1 VNTGGETPAWQQ
13 KLKQDV
19 GENPARFLD
28 RRIPNPPPRNS
39 MFRARLE
46 GIDRLAVIG
55 AWKATE
61 RRLAH
66 EADREPREHV
76 MRLLAERRDWLLE
89 HGERPRDFATQ
100 YPHELPER
108 YQPQKRDRPVPE
120 KDVYWVKR
128 DREGEL
134 VERRPWSE
142 RPTSHS
148 TTSRFERVTQQ
159 AATGGGGGDS

>member
-1 VNTGGETPAWQQ
+1 MNPIGETPAWQQ
-13 KLKQDV
+13 KLKRDI

-28 RRIPNPPPRNS
+28 RPISVPPDRNS

-46 GIDRLAVIG
+46 GIDRLDVIG

-61 RRLAH
+61 RRLAT
-66 EADREPREHV
+66 EQDRQPRQHV
-76 MRLLAERRDWLLE
+76 LDLLDDRREYLLE
-89 HGERPRDFATQ
+89 HGERPRDFSTQ

-108 YQPQKRDRPVPE
+108 YQPQRRDRQVPPKE
-120 KDVYWVKR
+120 HYWVER
-128 DREGEL
+128 DRDGEV

-142 RPTSHS
+142 RPTSHA

-159 AATGGGGGDS
+159 AATDGGAEG